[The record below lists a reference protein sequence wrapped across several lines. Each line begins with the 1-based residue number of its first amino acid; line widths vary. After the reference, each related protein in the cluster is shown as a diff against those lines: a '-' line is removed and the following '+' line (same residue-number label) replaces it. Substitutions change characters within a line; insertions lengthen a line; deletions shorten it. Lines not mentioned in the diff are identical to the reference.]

1 MLWFAR
7 PGHHPWREGTREEG
21 TMADLSVP
29 FIFYFVPS
37 TRAAESFLPVG
48 IYFNYKMPL
57 VILKTLY

>member
-7 PGHHPWREGTREEG
+7 PGHHPWREEIGEEG
-21 TMADLSVP
+21 TMAGLSVP
-29 FIFYFVPS
+29 FTLYLVPN